1 MRLPLLLVL
10 IAGSSPQESAADE
23 RAANAAQ
30 VQAIVRQLDDDLWT
44 RRQQAEE
51 ALLQLGPDA
60 LPLLPRETPVMSAE
74 MRQRLQRVRSQ
85 LEAAWASQAMVASRV
100 SLQGEMDLAAALEQL
115 QHATGNTLTGY
126 ELFANRPVSLDARQ
140 RPFWEVLDQVLDQA
154 QLTLYPYAGH
164 GECLRIMTREQGQSR
179 RSERAHYQGI
189 FRLEP
194 TYIAAVQD
202 LLAPAVSGLRLR
214 VAFAWE
220 PRTRPVSI
228 SVPLANLQARDDLGN
243 AIGVEQTAGQLSAA
257 IESDIPLVEL
267 EIPLALPSRDA
278 KSLTQ
283 VQGTFEVVVPGRSET
298 FEFVDLNRQEG
309 QRQRYAGVAIALSPW
324 RTNGDQEE
332 VTLSLEFDDAAGAL
346 ESHRG
351 WIYRN
356 DAYLADPQGQ
366 RIDYAQR
373 RLTGQDENGIRLTY
387 LFAPDQPLSQLKFV
401 YRTPT
406 LIIRQTLPFEL
417 KQIALP

>member
-1 MRLPLLLVL
+1 
-10 IAGSSPQESAADE
+10 
-23 RAANAAQ
+23 
-30 VQAIVRQLDDDLWT
+30 
-44 RRQQAEE
+44 
-51 ALLQLGPDA
+51 
-60 LPLLPRETPVMSAE
+60 
-74 MRQRLQRVRSQ
+74 
-85 LEAAWASQAMVASRV
+85 
-100 SLQGEMDLAAALEQL
+100 
-115 QHATGNTLTGY
+115 
-126 ELFANRPVSLDARQ
+126 LDARE

-154 QLTLYPYAGH
+154 QLTVYPYAGH
-164 GECLRIMTREQGQSR
+164 GECLRIMTREQGQTG
-179 RSERAHYQGI
+179 RSGRADYPGI

-202 LLAPAVSGLRLR
+202 LLTPTVSGLRLR

-228 SVPLANLQARDDLGN
+228 SLTPANLQARDDLGN

-257 IESDIPLVEL
+257 IESDVPLVEL
-267 EIPLALPSRDA
+267 EIPFELPSRDA
-278 KSLTQ
+278 KSLTR
-283 VQGTFEVVVPGRSET
+283 VQGMFEVVVPGRSET

-309 QRQRYAGVAIALSPW
+309 QRQRYAGVAITLSPW
-324 RTNGDQEE
+324 RANGDQEE

-356 DAYLADPQGQ
+356 EAYLVDPQGQ

-373 RLTGQDENGIRLTY
+373 RLSGQDENGVRLNY

-401 YRTPT
+401 YRTPS
-406 LIIRQTLPFEL
+406 LILRQTLPFEL
-417 KQIALP
+417 KDIALP